1 MTHIEWIESSKTWIC
16 PKSGKYKVICVGGG
30 ASGACEVPGSTQQT
44 IASKAG
50 GTTSFGSYL
59 SANGGAAAELVEN
72 VYYAS
77 GFPGFTG
84 FNYGGAPSIAI
95 KEASASRIA
104 TMVLNEGGIPGK
116 TTAPGYGAGGGAI
129 GDAVGAGNAG
139 RIKVT
144 IVDLEVGQNV
154 ACTIGTGGSSN
165 SAEYIAAG
173 ADGVIVVQYLGA

>member
-30 ASGACEVPGSTQQT
+30 ASGACKVSGGTQQT

-72 VYYAS
+72 VHYAS

-84 FNYGGAPSIAI
+84 FNYGGAPSIAL
-95 KEASASRIA
+95 KDGVSALA

-129 GDAVGAGNAG
+129 GFAVGAGNAG